1 MRSMYLHIWE
11 KVTRGNNFLGH
22 GILVRQ
28 VAQRLFA
35 TINMAWP
42 SNSILTGLPKKSLD
56 LEITFPI
63 PHSQIGHEMSPKT

>member
-11 KVTRGNNFLGH
+11 KATRGNNFLGLSR
-22 GILVRQ
+22 LVRQ
-28 VAQRLFA
+28 VAQGLFA

-56 LEITFPI
+56 LEMTFPI
-63 PHSQIGHEMSPKT
+63 SNS